1 MKPFSIDLEKR
12 SLFAVFGTAVLWI
25 AVSCLVL
32 GLGFSWF
39 VQRLRSVASPVNV
52 IVHNLRV
59 IDSQKHA
66 WADERKKGDN
76 NTPSE
81 ADLSPY
87 FQNGKFPPAVIG
99 ETYHI
104 NPVGQR
110 PTATTP
116 SRLRWGKLTIEAG
129 SVITIPDN

>member
-1 MKPFSIDLEKR
+1 MPSTDSR
-12 SLFAVFGTAVLWI
+12 PT
-25 AVSCLVL
+25 
-32 GLGFSWF
+32 
-39 VQRLRSVASPVNV
+39 SPANV
-52 IVHNLRV
+52 IIQNLRV

-66 WADERKKGDN
+66 WADEQKKGDN
-76 NTPSE
+76 DIPSE

-99 ETYHI
+99 ETYNI
-104 NPVGQR
+104 NPVGQQ

-116 SRLRWGKLTIEAG
+116 KRLKNGKLTIEAG

>member
-1 MKPFSIDLEKR
+1 MKAPIDPPVWLN
-12 SLFAVFGTAVLWI
+12 AVVEFGIFLITSALI
-25 AVSCLVL
+25 LLAL

-39 VQRLRSVASPVNV
+39 VQRLRSVTSPVNV

-66 WADERKKGDN
+66 WADEHKKGDN
-76 NTPSE
+76 DTPSE

-99 ETYHI
+99 ETYNI
-104 NPVGQR
+104 NPVGRQ

-116 SRLRWGKLTIEAG
+116 SRLKMAKMTIEAG
-129 SVITIPDN
+129 SVITIPDK